1 MIKYLKTAVKNDLIS
16 YMIKNYMKSNM
27 YIASS
32 LVSDKE
38 KIYIEET
45 YKVDLNKIL
54 SEFIDAIRVVRINN
68 DILEVYSLDKPIGTT
83 SLNKLIQLLEFGN
96 RNIKQTRCISKLLDK
111 SIESVKEYI
120 GG

>member
-16 YMIKNYMKSNM
+16 YMIKNHMKSNM

-38 KIYIEET
+38 KIYIEKT

-54 SEFIDAIRVVRINN
+54 SEFIDSIRVVRINS
-68 DILEVYSLDKPIGTT
+68 DILEIYSLNIGTT